1 MSRNENAKGSTNFE
15 YSFNPGLNKKLM
27 PLHKRSFRHQST
39 HTEEKL
45 KLEAV
50 NYNHKTFHL
59 GCCSSPRSASVIT
72 LSEL

>member
-1 MSRNENAKGSTNFE
+1 MSRNKNAKGSTNFE

-27 PLHKRSFRHQST
+27 PLHKRSSSVNSY
-39 HTEEKL
+39 EEKL

-50 NYNHKTFHL
+50 NYDHKTLHL
-59 GCCSSPRSASVIT
+59 GCYSSPRFASVIT